1 MDLSHSV
8 SQINPSL
15 DGKKI
20 KTAGWVHE
28 TRDVGKLL
36 FIVLREGM
44 GLAQITEKKEEA
56 PEIAKT
62 ASSLVKETSIYCEG
76 VVKKNPGVSAFGCE
90 IIPSKLEVLGKV
102 VKQVPFEITGKVPAE
117 IDVRL
122 DHRSVDLRRLETQA
136 VFRIRSQV
144 QKAFR
149 EKVLELGFQE
159 INTPSLLESASE
171 GGTDLFEVK
180 YFEKKAL
187 LAQSPQLYK
196 QLAVLGGMTKVFMT
210 VPIFRAE
217 KHNTT
222 VHLNESTQMD
232 IEAGF
237 IDDKQAMDYLETVFL
252 HILKSVKDN
261 CHLELKLLGSEFH
274 IPQKIPRFTYAEIIE
289 KLGKKGFVVE
299 WGQDIPKEADAQLE
313 KILGAE
319 VFFTTRWPTMAR
331 AFYAMPVE
339 ENPLECKGFDLVF
352 KGLEIASGAQRIH
365 DPDLLVKQLKA
376 RNLKPEEFEWYVD
389 AFRYGAIPHAG
400 WSIGSERLCMKLA
413 NRANIRECALFPRD
427 RNRLTP

>member
-1 MDLSHSV
+1 
-8 SQINPSL
+8 
-15 DGKKI
+15 
-20 KTAGWVHE
+20 
-28 TRDVGKLL
+28 
-36 FIVLREGM
+36 
-44 GLAQITEKKEEA
+44 
-56 PEIAKT
+56 
-62 ASSLVKETSIYCEG
+62 
-76 VVKKNPGVSAFGCE
+76 
-90 IIPSKLEVLGKV
+90 
-102 VKQVPFEITGKVPAE
+102 
-117 IDVRL
+117 
-122 DHRSVDLRRLETQA
+122 
-136 VFRIRSQV
+136 V

>member
-1 MDLSHSV
+1 
-8 SQINPSL
+8 
-15 DGKKI
+15 
-20 KTAGWVHE
+20 
-28 TRDVGKLL
+28 
-36 FIVLREGM
+36 
-44 GLAQITEKKEEA
+44 
-56 PEIAKT
+56 
-62 ASSLVKETSIYCEG
+62 
-76 VVKKNPGVSAFGCE
+76 
-90 IIPSKLEVLGKV
+90 
-102 VKQVPFEITGKVPAE
+102 
-117 IDVRL
+117 
-122 DHRSVDLRRLETQA
+122 VDLRRLETQS
-136 VFRIRSQV
+136 VFRIRSQA

-180 YFEKKAL
+180 YFERRAL

-210 VPIFRAE
+210 VPVFRAE

-232 IEAGF
+232 IESAF
-237 IDDKQAMDYLETVFL
+237 IDDGQAMDYLETVFL
-252 HILKSVKDN
+252 HILKSVKEN
-261 CHLELKLLGSEFH
+261 CSSELKLLGSEFH
-274 IPQKIPRFTYAEIIE
+274 IPSKIPRFTYTEILE
-289 KLGKKGFVVE
+289 KLEQKGFVVE
-299 WGQDIPKEADAQLE
+299 WGQDIPKEADSQLE
-313 KILGAE
+313 HILGAE
-319 VFFTTRWPTMAR
+319 AFFTTRWPTMAR

-339 ENPLECKGFDLVF
+339 EKPLECKGFDLVF

-389 AFRYGAIPHAG
+389 AFRYGPVPHAG
-400 WSIGSERLCMKLA
+400 WSIGSERLCMKLS
-413 NRANIRECALFPRD
+413 NRQNIRECALFPRD